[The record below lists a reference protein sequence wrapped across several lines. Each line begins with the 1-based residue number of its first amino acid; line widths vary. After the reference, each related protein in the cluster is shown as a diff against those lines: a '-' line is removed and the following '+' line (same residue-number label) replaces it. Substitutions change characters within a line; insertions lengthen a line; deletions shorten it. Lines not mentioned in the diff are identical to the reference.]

1 MKRPEKNKL
10 LPCPYCGGEGKF
22 KESGYMPEFWVRC
35 KKCFAD
41 TRICKTPDKA
51 IKAWNTRIEKKP
63 SVEKIAQLIASQDYK
78 NPSKFKWEE
87 LTKEDK
93 NEYYK
98 DAQAIDRLN
107 KGE

>member
-1 MKRPEKNKL
+1 MIRPKKKEKTIMMGQITMDEIDGYNQA
-10 LPCPYCGGEGKF
+10 CDDHTPY
-22 KESGYMPEFWVRC
+22 
-35 KKCFAD
+35 
-41 TRICKTPDKA
+41 
-51 IKAWNTRIEKKP
+51 IEHLKKKP
-63 SVEKIAQLIASQDYK
+63 SVKEIAQLIASQDYK

-107 KGE
+107 KEE